1 MVTNSRTI
9 DLHTHTVF
17 SDGALSP
24 GELVQKAKEV
34 GLAAIAI
41 TDHDNIDGLE
51 KGIAVAK
58 KFGVELIPGVEIT
71 SYPDTTQEFHFLGF
85 FVDWKNKSFQKT
97 LKSFQ
102 EERRKRAEKVINN
115 LNSFGYQIDFVD
127 LRFLAR
133 GTIVQPHIAWLV
145 INDTQN
151 RDKLIRDFGKI
162 PTTGDFIVKYL
173 IPGAPAYEPRE
184 TIAPKEAI
192 ELIHAVRGIAILA
205 HPCWSLAKK
214 QESEI
219 IFNEDY
225 LSNLIKFGLDG
236 LEVYAHR
243 ETEADTKLCVKH
255 FEKTCQ
261 KENLLIT
268 GGSDYHGFG
277 SAGKALGFTDF
288 YLKVSYEVLDDL
300 KSKI

>member
-1 MVTNSRTI
+1 M
-9 DLHTHTVF
+9 
-17 SDGALSP
+17 
-24 GELVQKAKEV
+24 
-34 GLAAIAI
+34 
-41 TDHDNIDGLE
+41 
-51 KGIAVAK
+51 
-58 KFGVELIPGVEIT
+58 
-71 SYPDTTQEFHFLGF
+71 
-85 FVDWKNKSFQKT
+85 
-97 LKSFQ
+97 KSFQ

-115 LNSFGYQIDFVD
+115 LNSLGYQIDFGD
-127 LRFLAR
+127 LRVLAR

-151 RDKLIRDFGKI
+151 RDRLIRDFGKI

-173 IPGAPAYEPRE
+173 IPGAPAYESRE

-192 ELIHAVRGIAILA
+192 RLIHAVRGIAILA

-214 QESEI
+214 QEGEI
-219 IFNEDY
+219 IFNENY

-243 ETEADTKLCVKH
+243 ETQKDTKICVEH
-255 FEKTCQ
+255 FEKICQ

-288 YLKVSYEVLDDL
+288 YLKVPYEVLENL